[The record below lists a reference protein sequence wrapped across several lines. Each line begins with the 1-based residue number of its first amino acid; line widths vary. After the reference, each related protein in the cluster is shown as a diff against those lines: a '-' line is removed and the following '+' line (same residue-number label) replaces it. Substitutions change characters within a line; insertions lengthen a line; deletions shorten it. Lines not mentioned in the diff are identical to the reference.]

1 MDYLALHKELFVVNA
16 HYDSILEIVQKKL
29 DYGKRNAVCHTDIPR
44 LREGGVDL
52 VVFAIYVEEHYKPEA
67 ALKQTM
73 ALIDAVYRT
82 VAAHPE
88 LELVLTAADIDWV
101 RQNGKIG
108 VLMAIEGADGVMNMG
123 CLRNFYRLGVR
134 LMTLTWNYGNLL
146 AVGVAEEND
155 GGLTN
160 FGRECIEEMNAL
172 GMIIDISHIA
182 PKGFWDVLR
191 LSKSPVIA
199 SHSNAKALCSHRR
212 NLTDEQLL
220 ALKEKGGVV
229 GLCYA
234 PNFLCDGGDAGIDD
248 ICRHLDYIKNLIGSE
263 HLGLG
268 TDWDGILR
276 VPTGMEDVAKTPLLT
291 KWMLENG
298 YSRREI
304 AGVMGESFVRLM
316 KEVLK

>member
-16 HYDSILEIVQKKL
+16 HYDSILEIMNKKL
-29 DYGKRNAVCHTDIPR
+29 DYGKRNEIGHTDIPR
-44 LREGGVDL
+44 LREGGVDF
-52 VVFAIYVEEHYKPEA
+52 VVFAIYVEEIYKPEA

-73 ALIDAVYRT
+73 AMIDAIYQT
-82 VAAHPE
+82 VEANPE
-88 LELVLTAADIDWV
+88 LELVFTASDIERV

-108 VLMAIEGADGVMNMG
+108 VLMAIEGADGVMNIG

-134 LMTLTWNYGNLL
+134 LMTLTWNYSNLL
-146 AVGVAEEND
+146 AVGVGEDND

-160 FGRECIEEMNAL
+160 FGRQCIEEMNDL

-182 PKGFWDVLR
+182 PKGFWDVIQ
-191 LSKSPVIA
+191 LSKSPIVA

-220 ALKEKGGVV
+220 ALKENNGVV

-234 PNFLCDGGDAGIDD
+234 PTFLRNGGGADLED
-248 ICRHLDYIKNLIGSE
+248 IYRHLDYIKNLIGTE
-263 HLGLG
+263 YLGLG
-268 TDWDGILR
+268 TDWDGIIN
-276 VPTGMEDVAKTPLLT
+276 VPKGMEDITKTPLVT

-298 YSRREI
+298 YSREEI
-304 AGVMGESFVRLM
+304 ANVMGESFVRLM
-316 KEVLK
+316 KQVLK